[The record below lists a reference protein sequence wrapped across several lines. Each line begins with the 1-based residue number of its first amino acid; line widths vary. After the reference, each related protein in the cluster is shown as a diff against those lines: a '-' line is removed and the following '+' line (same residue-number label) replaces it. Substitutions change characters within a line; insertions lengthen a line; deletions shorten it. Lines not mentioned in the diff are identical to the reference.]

1 MWNLDASGDIVD
13 YSDMYRNG
21 EYLRKNPTW
30 DAGDSSWKAEQILQM
45 LLEHNIRVRTI
56 GEVGCGA
63 GEILV
68 NLQRA
73 MGDNCVFRGYDI
85 SPQAIELCK
94 PKSNAK
100 LHFFQRDLL
109 QEPDINWDLLLA
121 IDVIEH
127 VEDYLGFLRAIKGKA
142 TYKIFHVPLE
152 FFVLSALHSGFLRKQ
167 RSNSGHLHYFTKD
180 ILLQAFSELGY
191 DVLDARYTPGYR
203 VSRGHGW
210 KDNLLYIPRR
220 IGFLLHKDLTVRIF
234 GGYSLLVLAR

>member
-1 MWNLDASGDIVD
+1 MVIQMGYGDI
-13 YSDMYRNG
+13 YQNG

-30 DAGDSSWKAEQILQM
+30 DVEDSPWKTAQILKM
-45 LLEHNIRVRTI
+45 LLDHNIRPCSI

-73 MGDNCVFRGYDI
+73 MGEECIFWGYDI

-94 PKSNAK
+94 PKSNPR
-100 LHFFQRDLL
+100 LHFLQRDLL
-109 QEPDINWDLLLA
+109 QEHDINWDVLLA

-127 VEDYLGFLRAIKGKA
+127 VEDYLGFLRAIKDKA

-152 FFVLSALHSGFLRKQ
+152 FFAISAIYPGFLRKQ
-167 RSNSGHLHYFTKD
+167 RLNSGHLHYFTSD
-180 ILLQAFSELGY
+180 IFLQVLSELDY
-191 DVLDARYTPGYR
+191 DVLDARYTPGYM

-210 KDNLLYIPRR
+210 KDDLLYIPRR
-220 IGFLLHKDLTVRIF
+220 IGFLLSRDLTVRTF

>member
-1 MWNLDASGDIVD
+1 MHRVIQMGYD
-13 YSDMYRNG
+13 DMYQNG

-30 DAGDSSWKAEQILQM
+30 DVEDSPWKAAHILEM
-45 LLEHNIRVRTI
+45 LSEHNIHPRII

-68 NLQRA
+68 NLQRV
-73 MGDNCVFRGYDI
+73 MGEECVFWGYDI

-94 PKSNAK
+94 PKSNAR
-100 LHFFQRDLL
+100 LHFLQRDLL
-109 QEPDINWDLLLA
+109 QEHDINWDVLLA

-152 FFVLSALHSGFLRKQ
+152 FFAISAIYSGFLRKQ
-167 RSNSGHLHYFTKD
+167 RLNSGHLHYFTRD
-180 ILLQAFSELGY
+180 LFLQILSELDY
-191 DVLDARYTPGYR
+191 DVLDARYTPGYM

-210 KDNLLYIPRR
+210 KDDLLYIPRR
-220 IGFLLHKDLTVRIF
+220 IGFLLSRDLTVRIF

>member
-1 MWNLDASGDIVD
+1 MD

-30 DAGDSSWKAEQILQM
+30 DVGDSPWKARQILQM
-45 LLEHNIRVRTI
+45 LLEHDIRARTI

-68 NLQRA
+68 NLQEA
-73 MGDNCVFRGYDI
+73 MGDECVFYGYDI
-85 SPQAIELCK
+85 SPQAIEICK
-94 PKSNAK
+94 PKANER

-109 QEPDINWDLLLA
+109 REPKINWDLLLA

-127 VEDYLGFLRAIKGKA
+127 VEDYTGFLRAIKEKA
-142 TYKIFHVPLE
+142 TYKVFHVPLE
-152 FFVLSALHSGFLRKQ
+152 FFVLSALHPGFLRKQ
-167 RSNSGHLHYFTKD
+167 RLNSGHLHYFTKD
-180 ILLQAFSELGY
+180 ILLQTFNELGY
-191 DVLDARYTPGYR
+191 EILDARYTHGYR

-210 KDNLLYIPRR
+210 KDDLLYIPRR
-220 IGFLLHKDLTVRIF
+220 IGFLLHKDLTVRVF

>member
-1 MWNLDASGDIVD
+1 MSLDVSGDMVD

-30 DAGDSSWKAEQILQM
+30 DVGDSPWKAEQILQM
-45 LLEHNIRVRTI
+45 LLEHNIRACTI

-68 NLQRA
+68 NLQSA
-73 MGDNCVFRGYDI
+73 MGGDCVFRGYDI

-100 LHFFQRDLL
+100 MHFFQRDLL
-109 QEPDINWDLLLA
+109 QESDINWDVLLA
-121 IDVIEH
+121 IDVVEH
-127 VEDYLGFLRAIKGKA
+127 VEDYLGFLRAIKDKA
-142 TYKIFHVPLE
+142 TYKVFHVPLE
-152 FFVLSALHSGFLRKQ
+152 FFALSTLHSEFLCKQ
-167 RSNSGHLHYFTKD
+167 RLNSGHLHYFTKD
-180 ILLQAFSELGY
+180 ILLQIFGELGY
-191 DVLDARYTPGYR
+191 DVLDARYTPGYL

-210 KDNLLYIPRR
+210 KDDLLYMPRR